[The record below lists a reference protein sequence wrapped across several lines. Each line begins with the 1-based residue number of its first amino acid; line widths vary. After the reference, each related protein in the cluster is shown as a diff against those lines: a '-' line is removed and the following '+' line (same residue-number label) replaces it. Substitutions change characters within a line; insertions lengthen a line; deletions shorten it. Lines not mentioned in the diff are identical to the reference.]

1 MDTNPC
7 SEMVEDDGAYIY
19 AALAVNSELSGS
31 PEDAET
37 WLRKIPRN
45 RRGDVFIALENLQIK
60 ISRLGN

>member
-1 MDTNPC
+1 
-7 SEMVEDDGAYIY
+7 MVEDDGAYIY